1 MQVLKVI
8 SDIFKSGAEIY
19 RDESDG
25 RLALKGAKLVPV
37 EILKAAEPIFNQI
50 EEWFNSW
57 QGASSVDIT
66 LQKILHQF
74 CGWQHN
80 EKLNEWLCSEIDSL
94 LLFDEWMIALT
105 KNGWNDMYDDYR
117 KFESNE
123 SRVIA
128 QEIYRL
134 ACAYAKRK

>member
-8 SDIFKSGAEIY
+8 SDILKSGAEIY

-25 RLALKGAKLVPV
+25 RLALKNAKLVPV
-37 EILKAAEPIFNQI
+37 EVLKAAEPIFNQI
-50 EEWFNSW
+50 EEWFKSW

-105 KNGWNDMYDDYR
+105 RNGWNDMYEDYR

-134 ACAYAKRK
+134 ACVYAKRK